1 MSTPDTSAIPT
12 APPIAIAT
20 STVKARVRP
29 WLLAVTLLLCAIGA
43 VLRLPMMAQPMGID
57 QGIFTAAAWGMSQ
70 GDMLYRDLWDQ
81 KPPGIHLLYR
91 AAIAV
96 LGPHE
101 VTVFWMDFLAAM
113 ATIALLGVVGWRLA
127 RPSVGLTAA
136 AIYAI
141 LGVPTM
147 RYGSGGFLERAV
159 PETFIA
165 VCVLA
170 AAALLLARRRTLNFV
185 LAGVCFGCAALL
197 KPTALIYWPAVL
209 IAMRRREE
217 HPHPPIFSDADPA
230 SSGAG
235 REARVGAVV
244 ATLNQLR
251 GEWKRAVLWTVAGI
265 AAPVVLVFLWL
276 WNGGAL
282 ADAWVAVVDYNRAY
296 VGVGA
301 TLWQF
306 ADRFVHEVW
315 RLTKT
320 DPLWLLGMSSL
331 AVAAIGWRIERRLDW
346 PMVAGWLWLTAS
358 IVAAAANGTRV
369 YSTYFQQCLP
379 PLALLAGLLFAG
391 PNPATARARWRYAA
405 LAAVLLIG
413 AWRVQKVGVIERVST
428 AMAADLGQWRAAPTD
443 RDARLQ
449 YLGRFGSYAAGR
461 GFSARANA
469 ELTDYLAAHYPNGE
483 RVYIFG
489 MAPGV
494 YFTSRLLPAQRFLWI
509 GPAASNL
516 LPNPSF
522 TLDAVAADLERTRPG
537 FIILERNN
545 RDSLLGWRAEE
556 RFTVPAMQRVLEHYA
571 QVAEIEDFVLYR
583 AR

>member
-1 MSTPDTSAIPT
+1 MKPA
-12 APPIAIAT
+12 APAPA
-20 STVKARVRP
+20 
-29 WLLAVTLLLCAIGA
+29 WLIVAAFLLCTFGLA
-43 VLRLPMMAQPMGID
+43 LRLPMMVQPMGID

-81 KPPGIHLLYR
+81 KPPGIHLIYR
-91 AAIAV
+91 AAIA
-96 LGPHE
+96 LFGPYE
-101 VTVFWMDFLAAM
+101 VTVFWMDFLAAV
-113 ATIALLGVVGWRLA
+113 ATTALLGVVGWRLA
-127 RPSVGLTAA
+127 RPAVGLAA
-136 AIYAI
+136 ASVFAI
-141 LGVPTM
+141 LGLPTI
-147 RYGSGGFLERAV
+147 RYGAGGFLERAV
-159 PETFIA
+159 PETFIP

-170 AAALLLARRRTLNFV
+170 AAALLLSRRRPLF
-185 LAGVCFGCAALL
+185 LAGVCFGAAALL
-197 KPTALIYWPAVL
+197 KPTALIYWPAML
-209 IAMRRREE
+209 IAMRSKEPPLPPSPPLLKERGDYLSFDVDQVNELLRRLVWT
-217 HPHPPIFSDADPA
+217 
-230 SSGAG
+230 AG
-235 REARVGAVV
+235 
-244 ATLNQLR
+244 
-251 GEWKRAVLWTVAGI
+251 GI
-265 AAPVVLVFLWL
+265 AVPVLLVILWL

-282 ADAWVAVVDYNRAY
+282 GDAWVAVVDYNRAY

-301 TLWQF
+301 TMWQF

-346 PMVAGWLWLTAS
+346 AVVAGWVWLTAS

-391 PNPATARARWRYAA
+391 PNPASARARWRHVA

-413 AWRVQKVGVIERVST
+413 AWRVQKAGVIERVST
-428 AMAADLGQWRAAPTD
+428 AMTADLGRWRAAPED
-443 RDARLQ
+443 RQARLE
-449 YLGRFGSYAAGR
+449 YLGRFGSYASGR

-469 ELTDYLAAHYPNGE
+469 ELTGYLLANRPNPSPNPSPSSIAADHPNGQ

-494 YFTSRLLPAQRFLWI
+494 YFTSGLMPAQRFLWI

-516 LPNPSF
+516 LPDPSF
-522 TLDAVAADLERTRPG
+522 SLDTVAADLERTRPG

-556 RFTVPAMQRVLEHYA
+556 RFTVPAMRRVLEQYA

-583 AR
+583 RR

>member
-1 MSTPDTSAIPT
+1 MSPA
-12 APPIAIAT
+12 A
-20 STVKARVRP
+20 VRP
-29 WLLAVTLLLCAIGA
+29 RPRLLAITLLICAIGLA
-43 VLRLPMMAQPMGID
+43 LRLPMMVQPMGID

-81 KPPGIHLLYR
+81 KPPGIHLIYR
-91 AAIAV
+91 AAIA
-96 LGPHE
+96 LFGPHE
-101 VTVFWMDFLAAM
+101 VTVFWMDFLAAV
-113 ATIALLGVVGWRLA
+113 ATTALLGVVGWRLA
-127 RPSVGLTAA
+127 RPSVGLAA
-136 AIYAI
+136 AIVYAI
-141 LGVPTM
+141 LGLPTM
-147 RYGSGGFLERAV
+147 RYGAGGFLERAV
-159 PETFIA
+159 PETFIP

-170 AAALLLARRRTLNFV
+170 AAALLLWRRDARTLW
-185 LAGVCFGCAALL
+185 LAGVCFGGAALL
-197 KPTALIYWPAVL
+197 KPTALIYWPAML
-209 IAMRRREE
+209 IAMRREE
-217 HPHPPIFSDADPA
+217 PPLPPSISFADQVSEPG
-230 SSGAG
+230 GAF
-235 REARVGAVV
+235 V
-244 ATLNQLR
+244 
-251 GEWKRAVLWTVAGI
+251 WTSAGI
-265 AAPVVLVFLWL
+265 AIPVLLVILWL

-282 ADAWVAVVDYNRAY
+282 GDAWVAVVDYNRAY

-320 DPLWLLGMSSL
+320 DPLWLVGMSSL

-346 PMVAGWLWLTAS
+346 AVVAGWLWLTAS

-391 PNPATARARWRYAA
+391 PNPATARARWRHVA

-413 AWRVQKVGVIERVST
+413 AWRVQKAGVIERVST
-428 AMAADLGQWRAAPTD
+428 AMTADLEQWRW
-443 RDARLQ
+443 RDAPDGQRLARDS
-449 YLGRFGSYAAGR
+449 YLGRFGSYASGR

-469 ELTDYLAAHYPNGE
+469 ELTEYLLANRYLLTNFPSGDGHGANHPNGQ
-483 RVYIFG
+483 RIYIFG

-494 YFTSRLLPAQRFLWI
+494 YFTSGLMPAQRFLWI

-516 LPNPSF
+516 LPDPSF
-522 TLDAVAADLERTRPG
+522 SLDTVAADLERARPG

-556 RFTVPAMQRVLEHYA
+556 RFTVPAMRRVLEQYA

-583 AR
+583 RR

>member
-1 MSTPDTSAIPT
+1 MKPAAPAPAWLPT
-12 APPIAIAT
+12 WKICAAL
-20 STVKARVRP
+20 V
-29 WLLAVTLLLCAIGA
+29 LCTLGLS
-43 VLRLPMMAQPMGID
+43 LRLPMMVQPMGID

-70 GDMLYRDLWDQ
+70 GDMLYRDVWDQ
-81 KPPGIHLLYR
+81 KPPGIHLIYA
-91 AAIAV
+91 AAIA
-96 LGPHE
+96 LFGPHE
-101 VTVFWMDFLAAM
+101 VTVFWMDFLAAV
-113 ATIALLGVVGWRLA
+113 ATTALLGVVGWRLA
-127 RPSVGLTAA
+127 RPAVGLAA
-136 AIYAI
+136 AVVYAI
-141 LGVPTM
+141 LGLPTV
-147 RYGSGGFLERAV
+147 RYGAGGFLERAV

-170 AAALLLARRRTLNFV
+170 AAALLLSRRPPLF
-185 LAGVCFGCAALL
+185 LAGIFFGCAALL

-209 IAMRRREE
+209 IAMRREE
-217 HPHPPIFSDADPA
+217 YPP
-230 SSGAG
+230 
-235 REARVGAVV
+235 
-244 ATLNQLR
+244 
-251 GEWKRAVLWTVAGI
+251 GEWKRPLIWTPVGI
-265 AAPVVLVFLWL
+265 AAPVVIVILWL

-282 ADAWVAVVDYNRAY
+282 GDAWVAVVDYNRAY

-346 PMVAGWLWLTAS
+346 PMVSGWLWLTAS

-379 PLALLAGLLFAG
+379 PLALLAGLLLAG
-391 PNPATARARWRYAA
+391 PNAATARMRWRNVA

-413 AWRVQKVGVIERVST
+413 VWRVQKVGVIERVST
-428 AMAADLGQWRAAPTD
+428 AMTADLGQWHAAPDD
-443 RDARLQ
+443 RQARLQ
-449 YLGRFGSYAAGR
+449 YLGRFGSYASGR

-469 ELTDYLAAHYPNGE
+469 ELTDYLAAHPPNGE
-483 RVYIFG
+483 RIYIFG

-522 TLDAVAADLERTRPG
+522 TLDTVAADLERTRPG

-556 RFTVPAMQRVLEHYA
+556 RFTVPAMQRVLGQYA
-571 QVAEIEDFVLYR
+571 QVAEIEDFVLYQR
-583 AR
+583 R

>member
-1 MSTPDTSAIPT
+1 MKPAAP
-12 APPIAIAT
+12 APPA
-20 STVKARVRP
+20 
-29 WLLAVTLLLCAIGA
+29 WLIGAALVLCALGLA
-43 VLRLPMMAQPMGID
+43 LRLPMMVQPMGID

-81 KPPGIHLLYR
+81 KPPGIHLIYR
-91 AAIAV
+91 VAIA
-96 LGPHE
+96 LFGPHE
-101 VTVFWMDFLAAM
+101 VTVFWMDFLAAA
-113 ATIALLGVVGWRLA
+113 ATTALLGVVGWRLA
-127 RPSVGLTAA
+127 RPAVGLAA
-136 AIYAI
+136 AVVYAI
-141 LGVPTM
+141 LGLPTV
-147 RYGSGGFLERAV
+147 RYGAGGFLERAV

-170 AAALLLARRRTLNFV
+170 AAALLLSRRRDARV
-185 LAGVCFGCAALL
+185 LCGAGVFFGCAALL
-197 KPTALIYWPAVL
+197 KPTALIYWPAML
-209 IAMRRREE
+209 IAMRREE
-217 HPHPPIFSDADPA
+217 PPLPPSPPLLKERGDSISSDAD
-230 SSGAG
+230 
-235 REARVGAVV
+235 RVSVLL
-244 ATLNQLR
+244 TLKQSR
-251 GEWKRAVLWTVAGI
+251 GEWVRALVWTSAGI
-265 AAPVVLVFLWL
+265 AMPVLLVMLWL

-282 ADAWVAVVDYNRAY
+282 HDAWVAVVDYNRAY

-301 TLWQF
+301 TMWQF

-331 AVAAIGWRIERRLDW
+331 AVAAIGWRVERRLDW
-346 PMVAGWLWLTAS
+346 AMVAGWLWLTAS

-379 PLALLAGLLFAG
+379 PLALLAGLLLAG
-391 PNPATARARWRYAA
+391 PNAATARVRWRNVA

-413 AWRVQKVGVIERVST
+413 LWRVQKVGVIERVGT
-428 AMAADLGQWRAAPTD
+428 AMTADLGQWRAAPLD
-443 RDARLQ
+443 WRSRLE
-449 YLGRFGSYAAGR
+449 YLGRFGSYASGR

-469 ELTDYLAAHYPNGE
+469 ELTDYLLGHRPISANHPNGE
-483 RVYIFG
+483 RIYIFG

-522 TLDAVAADLERTRPG
+522 TLDTVAADLERTRPG

-556 RFTVPAMQRVLEHYA
+556 RFTVPAMRRVLDQYA

-583 AR
+583 RR

>member
-1 MSTPDTSAIPT
+1 MSPA
-12 APPIAIAT
+12 A
-20 STVKARVRP
+20 VRP
-29 WLLAVTLLLCAIGA
+29 RLLAITLLICAIGLA
-43 VLRLPMMAQPMGID
+43 LRLPMMMQPMGID

-81 KPPGIHLLYR
+81 KPPGIHLIYR
-91 AAIAV
+91 AAIA
-96 LGPHE
+96 LFGPHE
-101 VTVFWMDFLAAM
+101 VTVFWMDFLAAV
-113 ATIALLGVVGWRLA
+113 ATTALLGVVGWRLA
-127 RPSVGLTAA
+127 RPSVGLAA
-136 AIYAI
+136 AIVYAI
-141 LGVPTM
+141 LGLPTM
-147 RYGSGGFLERAV
+147 RYGAGGFLERAV
-159 PETFIA
+159 PETFIP

-170 AAALLLARRRTLNFV
+170 AAALLLSRPRDARV
-185 LAGVCFGCAALL
+185 LWGAGVCFGCAALL
-197 KPTALIYWPAVL
+197 KPTALIYWPVIV
-209 IAMRRREE
+209 IA
-217 HPHPPIFSDADPA
+217 
-230 SSGAG
+230 
-235 REARVGAVV
+235 
-244 ATLNQLR
+244 ATR
-251 GEWKRAVLWTVAGI
+251 TEWKRPLIWTAAGI
-265 AAPVVLVFLWL
+265 AAPLLLALLWL

-282 ADAWVAVVDYNRAY
+282 GDAWVAIVDYNRAY

-320 DPLWLLGMSSL
+320 DPLWLVGMSSL

-346 PMVAGWLWLTAS
+346 AVVAGWLWLTAS

-379 PLALLAGLLFAG
+379 PLALLAGLLAVG
-391 PNPATARARWRYAA
+391 PNPATARARWRLVA

-413 AWRVQKVGVIERVST
+413 AWRVQKAGVIERVST
-428 AMAADLGQWRAAPTD
+428 AMTADLEQWQWREAPDGQWLARAS
-443 RDARLQ
+443 
-449 YLGRFGSYAAGR
+449 YLGRFGSYASGR

-469 ELTDYLAAHYPNGE
+469 ELTEYLLANRYLLFNRPSGDGHGANHPNGQ
-483 RVYIFG
+483 RIYIFG

-494 YFTSRLLPAQRFLWI
+494 YFTSGLLPAQRFLWI

-516 LPNPSF
+516 LPDPSF
-522 TLDAVAADLERTRPG
+522 SLDTVAADLERARPG

-556 RFTVPAMQRVLEHYA
+556 RFTVPAMRRVLEQYA

-583 AR
+583 RR